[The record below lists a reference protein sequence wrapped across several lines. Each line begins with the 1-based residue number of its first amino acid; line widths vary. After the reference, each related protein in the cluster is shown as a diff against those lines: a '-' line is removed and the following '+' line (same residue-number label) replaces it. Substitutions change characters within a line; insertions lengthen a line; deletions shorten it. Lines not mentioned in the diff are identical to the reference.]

1 MNIILPRITP
11 HGGEA
16 RRIIRNSA
24 ALRTVGMVRGNQI
37 ILPRVSGGVS
47 ARTVLAS
54 VGIKSGTMLRVGAAK
69 ALLKP
74 AVKTAKKIEPS
85 KSNEGKPKPLV
96 RRETTERD
104 SLKLTEE
111 ERNLTG
117 LLEAAQEMKPLAD
130 AVKEETETVSEVGG
144 EDATEPKVEE
154 KEVIIPEL
162 PMPLSRKKRG
172 RKGKRA
178 RAAMMAAEQGLL

>member
-11 HGGEA
+11 QGGGE
-16 RRIIRNSA
+16 RRIVHYSA
-24 ALRTVGMVRGNQI
+24 ALRTAGMARGNQI
-37 ILPRVSGGVS
+37 VLPRVGGGVP
-47 ARTVLAS
+47 ARTVLAN

-85 KSNEGKPKPLV
+85 KPKEEKPKPLV

-130 AVKEETETVSEVGG
+130 AVKEPVFEVGDK
-144 EDATEPKVEE
+144 DATEPRVEE
-154 KEVIIPEL
+154 KGVIIPEL

-178 RAAMMAAEQGLL
+178 RAAMMAADQGLL